1 MTIVHLEDLLS
12 DAEIKKLRE
21 KVTAALENDS
31 TAVLV
36 GGGEIFAT
44 LMGPKAIRDAVH
56 QRVLS
61 RLLEDPKELQRLQAR
76 FESEDLVE

>member
-1 MTIVHLEDLLS
+1 MTIVHLEDVFTK
-12 DAEIKKLRE
+12 DEVNKLRE
-21 KVTAALENDS
+21 RVAAALENDS

-44 LMGPKAIRDAVH
+44 LMGPQAIRDAVH

-61 RLLEDPKELQRLQAR
+61 KLIEDPKELDRLKAR
-76 FESEDLVE
+76 FESDDLVQ